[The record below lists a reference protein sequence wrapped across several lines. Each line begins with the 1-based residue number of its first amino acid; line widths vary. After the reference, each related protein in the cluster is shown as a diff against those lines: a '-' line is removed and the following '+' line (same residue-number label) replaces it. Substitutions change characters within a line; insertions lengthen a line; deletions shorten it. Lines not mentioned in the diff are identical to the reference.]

1 MSCGSFETWKERL
14 FCSTAKGVQGLFCS
28 MQGGRTWQKV
38 VVGFSGSPKSARPSV
53 PQVKGAVTL
62 DFESS
67 SFARTIRRTHASK
80 EAGISFSSYRWDL

>member
-1 MSCGSFETWKERL
+1 M
-14 FCSTAKGVQGLFCS
+14 
-28 MQGGRTWQKV
+28 
-38 VVGFSGSPKSARPSV
+38 VVGFSGPPTSARPSV
-53 PQVKGAVTL
+53 PQVKGAAAL

>member
-1 MSCGSFETWKERL
+1 M
-14 FCSTAKGVQGLFCS
+14 
-28 MQGGRTWQKV
+28 
-38 VVGFSGSPKSARPSV
+38 VVGFSGPPKSARPSV

-80 EAGISFSSYRWDL
+80 EAGISFSSYRWDCGCPGRAFPTLAAYR